1 MLYWA
6 VSISAAICST
16 LILRAFGPSPTAL
29 MTFAIAAILFFGI
42 RYVMFMALV
51 VIHNLISR

>member
-6 VSISAAICST
+6 VSISAALCAT
-16 LILRAFGPSPTAL
+16 LILRAFGPSPTGL
-29 MTFAIAAILFFGI
+29 MTFAIAALLFFGI

-51 VIHNLISR
+51 ALDNRKSR